1 MSAQELRRRVRA
13 AEPCLPALRDAV
25 ILGVDPGTLRCGWG
39 MIRSLGGRLIYLASG
54 VIEPPAKYAIHL
66 RLRSV
71 FERLDEMATHHRPAY
86 MAVEQ
91 AFVGKDP
98 RAALRIGAARG
109 VAMLVAARA
118 GATVEELMPSTV
130 KKAVTGRGGA
140 SKEDVA
146 AMVAR
151 LLRIERPASLD
162 ESDALAVAI
171 ARANGGA
178 GCA

>member
-1 MSAQELRRRVRA
+1 MSQARMSAQELRRRVRA

-39 MIRSLGGRLIYLASG
+39 MIRSLGGSITPL
-54 VIEPPAKYAIHL
+54 AKYAIHL